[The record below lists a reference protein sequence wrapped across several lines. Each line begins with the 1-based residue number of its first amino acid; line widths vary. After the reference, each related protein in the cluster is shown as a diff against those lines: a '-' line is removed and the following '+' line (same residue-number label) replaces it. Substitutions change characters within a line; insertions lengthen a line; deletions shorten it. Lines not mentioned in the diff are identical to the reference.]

1 MVNLNLSTT
10 ILLPALAAAGVVTT
24 MVFSVNNG
32 MFPKITEI
40 IEDPNATTFPGTDVP
55 FSREWTGVAALD
67 KQLTVLLIFFYQLLD
82 GKYPSA
88 TLQVVHFFGQMGSFW
103 TLIQLEAKRE
113 GNKGRIIA
121 YTTLFGLVY
130 QNISVAI
137 TIPVWALVHLL
148 TLPPTNSTAL
158 RARLSVAPDAARLL
172 PWAMFLGYMLP
183 SFAMVAPSPYQQA
196 LIALWQPF
204 PLWAMLIATLVLRP
218 FFSSSSPSPT
228 SPPSPQQSYA
238 ATSSAHLFA
247 LLLAAIPH
255 AAALSLS
262 LGALALPQLFAPA
275 TAASLHPARVFLP
288 KLSTT
293 PGDAVPLAEGVLR
306 FMQWDEAVS
315 TAATVVWAAT
325 VYLRDTRISGG
336 SGRFGIVGVVVR
348 VVGWTVV
355 GGPAAAA
362 VALVW
367 ARDEVVFGSGSDGKR
382 G

>member
-1 MVNLNLSTT
+1 
-10 ILLPALAAAGVVTT
+10 
-24 MVFSVNNG
+24 
-32 MFPKITEI
+32 
-40 IEDPNATTFPGTDVP
+40 
-55 FSREWTGVAALD
+55 
-67 KQLTVLLIFFYQLLD
+67 
-82 GKYPSA
+82 
-88 TLQVVHFFGQMGSFW
+88 
-103 TLIQLEAKRE
+103 
-113 GNKGRIIA
+113 
-121 YTTLFGLVY
+121 
-130 QNISVAI
+130 
-137 TIPVWALVHLL
+137 
-148 TLPPTNSTAL
+148 
-158 RARLSVAPDAARLL
+158 
-172 PWAMFLGYMLP
+172 MFLGYMLP

-325 VYLRDTRISGG
+325 VYLRGADDAVNAGIEDYFLLDMMKYIKPDIELQNTFPPSGT
-336 SGRFGIVGVVVR
+336 S
-348 VVGWTVV
+348 
-355 GGPAAAA
+355 A
-362 VALVW
+362 
-367 ARDEVVFGSGSDGKR
+367 
-382 G
+382 

>member
-88 TLQVVHFFGQMGSFW
+88 TLQV
-103 TLIQLEAKRE
+103 LIPAPS
-113 GNKGRIIA
+113 
-121 YTTLFGLVY
+121 TTLFGLVY

-204 PLWAMLIATLVLRP
+204 PLWATLIATLVLRP
-218 FFSSSSPSPT
+218 LFSSSSPSPT